1 GHVTAMPAAFP
12 LAIVIVSGI
21 VYHVAQKASGAARP
35 WPMLAVAYGSA
46 FALTLVLALASRDA
60 APWPAGRARPPGLLR
75 GLAPFGAGAG
85 FFFIYR
91 SGWPLASASV
101 IASAAV
107 TATLV
112 VVGILAFGE
121 PLTGSRAA
129 GLALAVVG
137 SALIAR
143 G

>member
-1 GHVTAMPAAFP
+1 M
-12 LAIVIVSGI
+12 VSRLS
-21 VYHVAQKASGAARP
+21 HPVAQTAWGAAGP
-35 WPMLAVAYGSA
+35 WPMLAVACGSA
-46 FALTLVLALASRDA
+46 FALTLVLASRDA
-60 APWPAGRARPPGLLR
+60 APWPAGRERAAGLLL
-75 GLAPFGAGAG
+75 GLAAFGIEAG